1 MALVVGLGVGR
12 AQETASEKPQ
22 GAREVSVTVTYTG
35 KGKVDDSHE
44 LWVYLFDHPE
54 IGAADREPLAI
65 QPIRKSG
72 GTTTFKNV
80 TADPVYVG
88 VAYDEQGD
96 FDAMGEPPVGTPI
109 AIYAKEGKTTP
120 VKPGPEAK
128 VKITFDEKVRWKCQ
142 GATVPGC
149 QGAKVSR

>member
-1 MALVVGLGVGR
+1 MGVTGAVLALTLVMGSGQGR
-12 AQETASEKPQ
+12 AQGKPAEPAQ
-22 GAREVSVTVTYTG
+22 AAREVSVTVTYTG

-54 IGAADREPLAI
+54 IGAQSEPLAI

-72 GTTTFKNV
+72 GTTTFKSV

-96 FDAMGEPPVGTPI
+96 FDALGEPPVGTPI
-109 AIYAKEGKTTP
+109 AIYAKEGKTAP
-120 VKPGPEAK
+120 VKPAPGAK
-128 VKITFDEKVRWKCQ
+128 VTITFDETVRWK
-142 GATVPGC
+142 
-149 QGAKVSR
+149 

>member
-1 MALVVGLGVGR
+1 MHLTGAVLALTLVIGSGQGR
-12 AQETASEKPQ
+12 AQSKPAEPAQ
-22 GAREVSVTVTYTG
+22 GSREVTVTVTYTG

-54 IGAADREPLAI
+54 IGAQSEPLAI

-72 GTTTFKNV
+72 GTTTFKSV

-96 FDAMGEPPVGTPI
+96 FDALGEPPVGTPI
-109 AIYAKEGKTTP
+109 AIYAKDGKTTP
-120 VKPGPEAK
+120 VKPGAGAK
-128 VKITFDEKVRWKCQ
+128 VKITFDEKVRWK
-142 GATVPGC
+142 
-149 QGAKVSR
+149 

>member
-1 MALVVGLGVGR
+1 MRVSGVVLALALVVGSGAGR

-44 LWVYLFDHPE
+44 LWVYLFDQAE
-54 IGAADREPLAI
+54 IGAQSEPLAI

-80 TADPVYVG
+80 TADPVYIG

-109 AIYAKEGKTTP
+109 VIYAKEGKTTP
-120 VKPGPEAK
+120 VKPGPAAK
-128 VKITFDEKVRWKCQ
+128 VKITFDETVRWK
-142 GATVPGC
+142 
-149 QGAKVSR
+149 